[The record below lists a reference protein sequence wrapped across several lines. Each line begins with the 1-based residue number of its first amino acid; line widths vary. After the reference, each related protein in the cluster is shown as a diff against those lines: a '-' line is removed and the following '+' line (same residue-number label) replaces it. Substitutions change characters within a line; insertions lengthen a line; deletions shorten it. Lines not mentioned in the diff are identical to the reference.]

1 MTIRISDRAREHLER
16 QLDGGSCYVR
26 ITVSPGGCSGMTYH
40 AALVTELGDDDE
52 VVHEEGAIRVASD
65 SFSKYF
71 LNGLVIDYSDDLI
84 KPGLALINK
93 NATHA
98 CGCGASFAL

>member
-1 MTIRISDRAREHLER
+1 MTITITERARRHLAAQMAR
-16 QLDGGSCYVR
+16 GKRFLR
-26 ITVSPGGCSGMTYH
+26 ITVSPGGCSGMTYQ
-40 AALVTELGDDDE
+40 AALAHELGDDDE
-52 VVHEEGAIRVASD
+52 VVHEEGGIRVASD

-71 LNGLVIDYSDDLI
+71 LNGLMIDFSDDLI

-93 NATHA
+93 NATQS

>member
-1 MTIRISDRAREHLER
+1 MTIRITEQARKHLQR
-16 QLDGGSCYVR
+16 QLDSGSSYLR
-26 ITVSPGGCSGMTYH
+26 ITVSPGGCSGMTYQ
-40 AALVTELGDDDE
+40 AALATELGDDDE
-52 VVHEEGAIRVASD
+52 VVHEEGGIRVTSD

-93 NATHA
+93 NATQA